1 MVSSSGETLG
11 VKALGRSTSVIR
23 DGPHTKR
30 DIFDDADSSEDSRS
44 DAAGLMGNVPG
55 SPGRD
60 PFTDTDSSDD
70 GSLGVVD
77 SIASPAF
84 DHAPPSAVGTCGEG
98 CSDDS
103 FLHNRPMEEK
113 VKWATI
119 TPLPFSPFPGFF

>member
-1 MVSSSGETLG
+1 M
-11 VKALGRSTSVIR
+11 KALGRLTSAIR
-23 DGPHTKR
+23 DGPPTKR

-60 PFTDTDSSDD
+60 PFADTDSSDD

-84 DHAPPSAVGTCGEG
+84 DHAHPSAVGTCGKG
-98 CSDDS
+98 CSEDS
-103 FLHNRPMEEK
+103 FLHNRPREEK
-113 VKWATI
+113 VRWAMI
-119 TPLPFSPFPGFF
+119 TSLPFSPFHGVF